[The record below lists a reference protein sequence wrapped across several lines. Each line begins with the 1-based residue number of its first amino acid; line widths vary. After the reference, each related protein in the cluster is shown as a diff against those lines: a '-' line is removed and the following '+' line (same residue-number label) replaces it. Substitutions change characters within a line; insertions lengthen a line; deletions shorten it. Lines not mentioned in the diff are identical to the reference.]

1 MPLEYVQMVVEQPA
15 RDVELVA
22 ELSLEPGMLVK
33 ITIFFF
39 TFQLLLLEELVP
51 CTPAGIMLPE
61 LLGHLRVLAAV
72 HVTLAWLGMP
82 ATTSAATTSA
92 PACRI
97 LAHVL
102 GLCVALCAVVVVVEH
117 YANGNP
123 AGDIITG

>member
-1 MPLEYVQMVVEQPA
+1 MAECCTYVK
-15 RDVELVA
+15 LVA

-82 ATTSAATTSA
+82 ATTSA

-97 LAHVL
+97 VTHML

-117 YANGNP
+117 DANGNP